1 MADSPSK
8 GSKAVKIISTS
19 LVVIGIIL
27 SLLIFVGRKQMM
39 GQRYE
44 VTAIES
50 VNYSGSATEEDAKK
64 LGEVLTSQGYFNG
77 KGAKNVLLM
86 KDENG
91 VVISFILNTRWDDP
105 KVVSALRNM
114 AVAAA
119 QEGIGNPVTLKLLD
133 DNLNTKN
140 EIVIE

>member
-8 GSKAVKIISTS
+8 GSKVVKIISTS

-50 VNYSGSATEEDAKK
+50 VNYSKGATEEDAKK
-64 LGEVLTSQGYFNG
+64 LGEVLISQGYFNG

-105 KVVSALRNM
+105 KVVGALRNM
-114 AVAAA
+114 AAAAA